1 MDNVVVLHTRPAL
14 DLIRVLRLLGD
25 QLLQVL
31 DRILQLYSLSLACL
45 ELLIPPVQLG
55 LEVVNIALGGGQQVL
70 SVL

>member
-1 MDNVVVLHTRPAL
+1 LSSTL
-14 DLIRVLRLLGD
+14 DL
-25 QLLQVL
+25 LLQVL
-31 DRILQLYSLSLACL
+31 DRILQLYSLSLARL